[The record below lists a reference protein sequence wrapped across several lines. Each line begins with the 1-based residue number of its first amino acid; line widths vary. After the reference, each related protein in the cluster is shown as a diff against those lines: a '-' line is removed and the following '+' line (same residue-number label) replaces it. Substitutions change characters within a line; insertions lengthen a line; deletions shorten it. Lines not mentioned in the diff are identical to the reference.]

1 MINSI
6 TFALFPFLMSL
17 FVMSVCLQVVKTCTI
32 HVAYINVM
40 DTIARIF
47 GIMRK

>member
-1 MINSI
+1 MMNSI

-17 FVMSVCLQVVKTCTI
+17 FVTSVCLQVVKTGTI

-40 DTIARIF
+40 GKIARIF
-47 GIMRK
+47 GI